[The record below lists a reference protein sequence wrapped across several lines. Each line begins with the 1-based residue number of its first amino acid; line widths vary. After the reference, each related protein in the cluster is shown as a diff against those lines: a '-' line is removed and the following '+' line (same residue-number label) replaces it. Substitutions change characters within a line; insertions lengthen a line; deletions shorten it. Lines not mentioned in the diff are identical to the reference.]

1 MTYFPKAVLAFGSGI
16 KCITVPGRVVIAA
29 VGVHCIVVSAVEA
42 TVARRSPPPAHPAPA
57 AAASLVL
64 LLGRVGRRAPREQRV
79 GQVTDE
85 GNLEKVSIMSL
96 MLHTIYLMTWLMTL
110 QGPLFSRDLY
120 VCTTNYEHRNQI
132 RGSRVSLENA

>member
-1 MTYFPKAVLAFGSGI
+1 MTCFPKAVLAFGSGI
-16 KCITVPGRVVIAA
+16 TCITVPGRVVIAA

-42 TVARRSPPPAHPAPA
+42 TVARRSPPPAHPAA

-64 LLGRVGRRAPREQRV
+64 LLGRVGRCAPREQGV

-85 GNLEKVSIMSL
+85 GNLEKVSIMTL
-96 MLHTIYLMTWLMTL
+96 MLYTIYLMTL

>member
-16 KCITVPGRVVIAA
+16 TSITVPGRVVIAA

-42 TVARRSPPPAHPAPA
+42 TVARRSTPPAHPAA

-64 LLGRVGRRAPREQRV
+64 LLGRVGRCAPREQRV

-96 MLHTIYLMTWLMTL
+96 MLHTIYLMTL